1 MSIPLQE
8 KIQFLL
14 LDSQTLG
21 SPTFGFQMSVAKG
34 CVTSQED
41 ASEFPLE
48 GSTPSCP
55 LRDGLDLSS
64 TRPQPGGGEPLSSS
78 HLHHCPLDPAEVD
91 PPKAAHL
98 RTFAPCTLHKLADRQ
113 GHLFGVVSQFLISWD
128 TSRVQTRPW

>member
-1 MSIPLQE
+1 
-8 KIQFLL
+8 
-14 LDSQTLG
+14 
-21 SPTFGFQMSVAKG
+21 MSVAKG
-34 CVTSQED
+34 CATSQEG
-41 ASEFPLE
+41 AFEFPLE

-78 HLHHCPLDPAEVD
+78 HLHHRPLDPAEVD

-113 GHLFGVVSQFLISWD
+113 GHLFGVVSQFLILWD
-128 TSRVQTRPW
+128 HLKSPDTTLVKSIVESLWGFHNHLNRKNIKSK